1 MQRGTV
7 LPAAHGIL
15 SKPWAP
21 NCRPSLNPA
30 CQRPRSHAV
39 ESRRQRSGRTLQKT
53 RQHGRCSHDSW
64 TCGGGNAWTCKAQG
78 LLGAKSN
85 FFTRRGETVPET
97 WLSATP
103 SALLRLPKPARI
115 VERPRHKKNRNAS
128 GSIKSLNPHG
138 IVKQSLGIPSI
149 LFATLSLGNSLSQ
162 HILVIT
168 APLKNDDL
176 SREIPTAPFFPV

>member
-1 MQRGTV
+1 MIPGPV
-7 LPAAHGIL
+7 
-15 SKPWAP
+15 
-21 NCRPSLNPA
+21 
-30 CQRPRSHAV
+30 
-39 ESRRQRSGRTLQKT
+39 
-53 RQHGRCSHDSW
+53 
-64 TCGGGNAWTCKAQG
+64 GGNAWTCKAQG
-78 LLGAKSN
+78 LLGARSN
-85 FFTRRGETVPET
+85 FFTRRGETMPET

-128 GSIKSLNPHG
+128 GCIKSLNPHG

-162 HILVIT
+162 HILVVT

-176 SREIPTAPFFPV
+176 SREIPTAPRDLTCIQACFAAPDMRSALFDNYIIMSLRTVSCTQLI